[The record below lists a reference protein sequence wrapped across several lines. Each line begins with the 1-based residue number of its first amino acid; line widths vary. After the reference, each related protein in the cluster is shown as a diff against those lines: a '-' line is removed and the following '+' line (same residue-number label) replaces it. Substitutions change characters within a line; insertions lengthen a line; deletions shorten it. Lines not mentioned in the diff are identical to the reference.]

1 MKILEVSVNYNIC
14 KLNSTCHMNF
24 TIPENMTAPIFLF
37 YEIDN
42 FYQNHRRYVRSKSL
56 KQLAGDDL
64 TEDEL
69 SKNCDPIMHVRD
81 LQAKFRTN
89 KQGITL
95 DDNLAANPCGLIA
108 NSFFDGLEFF
118 SLKIRSFS
126 L

>member
-1 MKILEVSVNYNIC
+1 
-14 KLNSTCHMNF
+14 MNF

-81 LQAKFRTN
+81 LQPKFKKN
-89 KQGITL
+89 L
-95 DDNLAANPCGLIA
+95 DENMAANPCGLIA
-108 NSFFDGLEFF
+108 NSFFDGLASFF
-118 SLKIRSFS
+118 IKNKQPFS
-126 L
+126 SR